1 MSNNI
6 NINELDRQTLASQ
19 AVDLALEA
27 LVSRLEKVKAG
38 EAELTPALLTA
49 TLNAAKALHVDLESN
64 GAATSPVRDH
74 IMESLKDLDLDDL
87 MRQ

>member
-1 MSNNI
+1 MSDNI
-6 NINELDRQTLASQ
+6 NDLDRQTLASQ

-27 LVSRLEKVKAG
+27 LVKRLEKVKAG

-64 GAATSPVRDH
+64 GAATSPVRDLVL
-74 IMESLKDLDLDDL
+74 ESMADLDIDEL

>member
-1 MSNNI
+1 MSENI
-6 NINELDRQTLASQ
+6 NDHDRQTLVST

-27 LVSRLEKVKAG
+27 LVSRLKKVKAG

-64 GAATSPVRDH
+64 GAATSPVRDLVL
-74 IMESLKDLDLDDL
+74 ESMADLDLDDL

>member
-1 MSNNI
+1 MSDNI
-6 NINELDRQTLASQ
+6 NDLDRQALASQ

-27 LVSRLEKVKAG
+27 LVSRLKKVKAG

-64 GAATSPVRDH
+64 GAATSPVRDLVL
-74 IMESLKDLDLDDL
+74 ESMADLDLDEL

>member
-1 MSNNI
+1 MSENI
-6 NINELDRQTLASQ
+6 NDPDRQTLASQ

-49 TLNAAKALHVDLESN
+49 TLNAAKALRVDLESN
-64 GAATSPVRDH
+64 GAATSPVRDYVL
-74 IMESLKDLDLDDL
+74 ESMADLDIDDL